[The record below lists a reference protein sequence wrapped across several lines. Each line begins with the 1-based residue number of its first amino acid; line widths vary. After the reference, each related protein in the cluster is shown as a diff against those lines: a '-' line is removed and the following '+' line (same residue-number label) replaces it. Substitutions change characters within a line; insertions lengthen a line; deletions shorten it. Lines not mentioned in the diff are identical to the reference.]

1 MILNKRLLS
10 VEFIVILVCLALSAY
25 FIHHSFALKSKLDE
39 KTLEYEN
46 LLSEKLE
53 IEKSILQSVSVP
65 GQLNSERNSGSSVKS
80 KPSDISPAEK
90 DSIEHVILKN
100 EMEVLELSKKITILK
115 NQLEQARA
123 FDTRQ

>member
-1 MILNKRLLS
+1 MISSNKLLTI
-10 VEFIVILVCLALSAY
+10 ETIVILVCLALSAY

-65 GQLNSERNSGSSVKS
+65 NMTNSEKNTNSVAKS
-80 KPSDISPAEK
+80 KQSNISPAQK

-100 EMEVLELSKKITILK
+100 EIEVLELSKKITILK
-115 NQLEQARA
+115 NQLEQARG
-123 FDTRQ
+123 FETRQ